1 MCWVKTSMEFINK
14 LEAEVSKP
22 LVIAAMQD
30 MGNVGNIVINFI
42 NKHIHTIPFRYV
54 KSTRLPYVYDKGGYI
69 EIPEEEWKYRYSD
82 DVIVFGGG
90 TGQPQQSNELNELC
104 QDVIDVAKKYSA
116 KFIYTVGGYH
126 TSRRFGKHPTTYVT
140 TTSKELLERVRRLG
154 IETTPQESVIT
165 GFNGLIL
172 GYAKINGLDG
182 MGLYGELLN
191 PDIPQYRAAKS
202 ILQTLEKLTYQKF
215 GDMSELDIKA
225 ESVDE
230 QIGKRDGI

>member
-1 MCWVKTSMEFINK
+1 MEFINK

-30 MGNVGNIVINFI
+30 MGNVGSIVINFI
-42 NKHIHTIPFRYV
+42 NKHMHTVPFRYA
-54 KSTRLPYVYDKGGYI
+54 KSTKPPYVYDMGGYI
-69 EIPEEEWKYRYSD
+69 EIPEEEWEYRYGN

-90 TGQPQQSNELNELC
+90 ASQPQQSNELNDLC

-116 KFIYTVGGYH
+116 KFIYTVGGYR
-126 TSRRFGKHPTTYVT
+126 TSRQFGKYPTTYVT
-140 TTSKELLERVRRLG
+140 TTSKELLERVRRLE
-154 IETTPQESVIT
+154 IETTPQQSAIT

-172 GYAKINGLDG
+172 GYAKINGFDG
-182 MGLYGELLN
+182 IGLYGELLN
-191 PDIPQYRAAKS
+191 PDIPQFRAAKS

-215 GDMSELDIKA
+215 GDMSELDKKA

-230 QIGKRDGI
+230 EIGRRGGM